1 MYIVTRV
8 HPNVIATTSGPAVT
22 IGGRRGPQPI
32 HMRQGE
38 MDGACG
44 PYCVLMALMALRV
57 VRRGWVTY
65 SAAKA
70 PRGVRAALRLTSKWY
85 FSGTA
90 VRDLAELVQPLNRL
104 VTTRTSKASH
114 AALVPF
120 ILDNLA
126 EGRLVVVWINNSA
139 RRLKHWTLVLGVAG
153 VQKRDNFTPQHF
165 LLLDPSEDPIPLL
178 QWNSTLAVTAAAPG
192 SRARLWLERNGKS
205 TLVTLQHALAIGRRN
220 KRSKNHGQ

>member
-1 MYIVTRV
+1 MYLVTRM
-8 HPNVIATTSGPAVT
+8 HPNVIATKSGPAVT
-22 IGGRRGPQPI
+22 VGGRRGPQPI

-44 PYCVLMALMALRV
+44 PYCVLMALMALRA
-57 VRRGWVTY
+57 VRRGWVTD
-65 SAAKA
+65 SPVTA

-90 VRDLAELVQPLNRL
+90 VRDLAQLVQPLDRL
-104 VTTRTSKASH
+104 VTVNISKASH

-120 ILDNLA
+120 ILNNLA
-126 EGRLVVVWINNSA
+126 EERLVVVGINNSA

-178 QWNSTLAVTAAAPG
+178 QWNSTLAVSAARPR
-192 SRARLWLERNGKS
+192 SRARLWHERNGKS
-205 TLVTLQHALAIGRRN
+205 TLVTLQHALAIGRRD
-220 KRSKNHGQ
+220 KRGTDHGR